1 MRRFPRRN
9 DENDKTRLVRD
20 FPPLEKRTFK
30 TDYFLLEANSTKEDS
45 KISGKCVK

>member
-30 TDYFLLEANSTKEDS
+30 TDGGKFKNLGQMRQIAVE
-45 KISGKCVK
+45 ISV